1 LQAPKEYFQQ
11 GSIAFLPHN
20 VYAGM
25 PLSVEM
31 LHLLGMEVLDDWWT
45 GALAGQLLVAFFAPT
60 TAILIA
66 RTIWRCV
73 SPRAAWCAA
82 VIYLT
87 TPWVYR
93 LAVIPYV
100 EGPLCCYHAALLAL
114 ALRAGTTDPPDRER
128 LWGVAGLLAGGAMAC
143 KYPALVSAVV
153 PFGVLAVVAAVRHR
167 SARIVLAFLAGW
179 AVVMVPWLTRNVMDT
194 GNPVYPLG
202 YRVFGGRHWDADQ
215 DAKWW
220 RAHGP
225 RPIAAKAL
233 AAAVVDISGRSDW
246 QSPLYAAL
254 APLALLRRGSRRLVL
269 ALWAYVVYLFLT
281 WWLLTHRLDRFWIP
295 LLPAL
300 AMLASIGADAIRR
313 TAWTLLLAAVMAVSI
328 LSNLAYIATVLCGL
342 NEWTK
347 DYRAL
352 RAQVPETLN
361 PSLAQLNAVL
371 PPGSKVL
378 LVGQA
383 AVFYID
389 HPLVYNTVFNH
400 ETIETLARGRSPD
413 QVRRALRERGITHV
427 YVDWAEIARYRSPGH
442 YGFTPFVTPE
452 LFASLVNAGVL
463 EPPVPI
469 GEAQRLYRVR

>member
-1 LQAPKEYFQQ
+1 
-11 GSIAFLPHN
+11 
-20 VYAGM
+20 
-25 PLSVEM
+25 
-31 LHLLGMEVLDDWWT
+31 
-45 GALAGQLLVAFFAPT
+45 
-60 TAILIA
+60 
-66 RTIWRCV
+66 
-73 SPRAAWCAA
+73 

-114 ALRAGTTDPPDRER
+114 ALRAGTTNPPDRER

-143 KYPALVSAVV
+143 KYPALVSAVL
-153 PFGVLAVVAAVRHR
+153 PFGVLAVVQALRHR
-167 SARIVLAFLAGW
+167 SSRIVMAYIAGW
-179 AVVMVPWLTRNVMDT
+179 AVVMAPGLVKNVIDT

-202 YRVFGGRHWDADQ
+202 FRVFGGRHWDADR

-225 RPIAAKAL
+225 RPIETDAL
-233 AAAVVDISGRSDW
+233 AAALVDVAGRSDW

-254 APLALLRRGSRRLVL
+254 APLALLRRGSRRLAL
-269 ALWAYVVYLFLT
+269 ALWVYAAYLFLT

-300 AMLASIGADAIRR
+300 AMLAAIGADAIRR
-313 TAWTLLLAAVMAVSI
+313 TAWSVLLAAVLAVSI
-328 LSNLAYIATVLCGL
+328 LSNLAYVSTVLCGF
-342 NEWTK
+342 NEWTG
-347 DYRAL
+347 DYRVL
-352 RAQVPETLN
+352 RTRVPATIN
-361 PSLAQLNAVL
+361 PPLAELNAVL
-371 PPGSKVL
+371 PTESKVL

-383 AVFYID
+383 TVFYLD

-400 ETIETLARGRSPD
+400 ETIETLARDRSPD

-427 YVDWAEIARYRSPGH
+427 YVDWSEIARYRSPSH
-442 YGFTPFVTPE
+442 YGFTQFVTPE
-452 LFASLVNAGVL
+452 LFSSLVNAGVL
-463 EPPVPI
+463 EPPIPL